1 MQSSKI
7 RAVVWICANGCDIL
21 SVCKKR
27 SATVTERRAFME
39 KTINQPKKAA
49 LYCRLSVDDGRSGES
64 ISIESQKI
72 LLKQYC
78 KSHGITDYE
87 VYDDDGYSG
96 TNFNRPAFERMRE
109 DIDNG
114 LIHTVIVKDQ
124 SRFGRSYIEVGMYV
138 EEFKDKGV
146 RFIAVDDGYDS
157 MKSDY
162 DMMFPMR
169 NVINEY
175 YAREASKKT
184 KSAKRAKAKE
194 GQYIGSRPP
203 FGYKLD
209 PKDRHHLVIDEPAAE
224 TVRRIFRLA
233 AQGVGYNR
241 MTKIF
246 REEKL
251 LTPIA
256 YFNQHNPDYYKSDYW
271 RKDFDWHVTSIRVIL
286 ENEVYLGKLV
296 YGKQKNKSMKSK
308 EKVKCPREEWIV
320 VENCHEPIISQE
332 LWDTVHKILAAK
344 HRPTQSGKV
353 QIFAGLVY
361 CSDCGHA
368 LTYSQKKKSDGTYHG
383 AYSCWMYKTHGKEYC
398 ASHYITYDVLY
409 QLVFCDL
416 QKMIGCCAKDIIG
429 FRKFLQSKCKS
440 SSRRQLESI
449 VNEAERKQTRLKEI
463 DKILSKLYEDSALG
477 KIPES
482 RYEQMSEKYEQEQ
495 KELSQGIL
503 QLKQEFDEV
512 KKQKDASDRF
522 INIVKKYTYINELDA
537 NILNELIDRIV
548 VHHKEKDQSG
558 RTYQQIEIYYR
569 FIGRLK
575 PQTDTKMRLLVT
587 DKKNSV

>member
-1 MQSSKI
+1 
-7 RAVVWICANGCDIL
+7 
-21 SVCKKR
+21 
-27 SATVTERRAFME
+27 ME
-39 KTINQPKKAA
+39 KTIDQPKKAA

-96 TNFNRPAFERMRE
+96 TNFERPAFERMRE
-109 DIDNG
+109 DIENG
-114 LIHTVIVKDQ
+114 RIDTVIVKDQ

-209 PKDRHHLVIDEPAAE
+209 PKDRHHLVVDEPAAE

-286 ENEVYLGKLV
+286 DNEVYLGKLV

-308 EKVKCPREEWIV
+308 EKVKCPRDEWIV

-353 QIFAGLVY
+353 QIFAWLVY

-503 QLKQEFDEV
+503 QLKQEFDEA
-512 KKQKDASDRF
+512 KKQTDASDRF

-575 PQTDTKMRLLVT
+575 PQTDIMT
-587 DKKNSV
+587 

>member
-1 MQSSKI
+1 
-7 RAVVWICANGCDIL
+7 
-21 SVCKKR
+21 
-27 SATVTERRAFME
+27 ME
-39 KTINQPKKAA
+39 KTIDQPKKAA

-96 TNFNRPAFERMRE
+96 TNFERPAFERMRE
-109 DIDNG
+109 DIENG
-114 LIHTVIVKDQ
+114 RIDTVIVKDQ

-209 PKDRHHLVIDEPAAE
+209 PKDRHHLVVDEPAAE

-271 RKDFDWHVTSIRVIL
+271 RGDFDWHVTSIRVIL
-286 ENEVYLGKLV
+286 DNEVYLGKLV

-308 EKVKCPREEWIV
+308 EKVKCPRDEWIV

-522 INIVKKYTYINELDA
+522 INIVKKYTYSNELDA

-548 VHHKEKDQSG
+548 VHHAEKDQSG
-558 RTYQQIEIYYR
+558 RTSQQIEIYYR

-575 PQTDTKMRLLVT
+575 PQTDIMT
-587 DKKNSV
+587 

>member
-7 RAVVWICANGCDIL
+7 RAVVWICAGGCGIL

-27 SATVTERRAFME
+27 STTAAERRAFME

-109 DIDNG
+109 DIENG

-157 MKSDY
+157 TKSEY

-209 PKDRHHLVIDEPAAE
+209 PDDRHHLVIDEPAAE

-241 MTKIF
+241 MTKMF

-256 YFNQHNPDYYKSDYW
+256 YFNQHNPDYYKADYW
-271 RKDFDWHVTSIRVIL
+271 RGEFDWHVTSIRVIL

-308 EKVKCPREEWIV
+308 EKVKCPRDEWIV

-332 LWDTVHKILAAK
+332 LWDTVHKILSAK

-416 QKMIGCCAKDIIG
+416 QKMIVCCAKDIIG
-429 FRKFLQSKCKS
+429 FRKMLRSKCKS
-440 SSRRQLESI
+440 NTRRQLESI
-449 VNEAERKQTRLKEI
+449 VKEAERKQTRLKEI

-548 VHHKEKDQSG
+548 VHHKEKDKDG

-575 PQTDTKMRLLVT
+575 PQTDIMT
-587 DKKNSV
+587 

>member
-1 MQSSKI
+1 MC
-7 RAVVWICANGCDIL
+7 RRLWY
-21 SVCKKR
+21 
-27 SATVTERRAFME
+27 TVRLKEKVSHTGAERGAFME
-39 KTINQPKKAA
+39 KMIEQPKKAA

-96 TNFNRPAFERMRE
+96 TNFERPAFERMRE
-109 DIDNG
+109 DIENG
-114 LIHTVIVKDQ
+114 RIDTVIVKDQ

-241 MTKIF
+241 MTKMF

-286 ENEVYLGKLV
+286 DNEVYLGKLV
-296 YGKQKNKSMKSK
+296 YGKQKNKLMKSK
-308 EKVKCPREEWIV
+308 EKVKCPRDEWIV

-344 HRPTQSGKV
+344 HRPTQSGNV

-575 PQTDTKMRLLVT
+575 PQTDIMT
-587 DKKNSV
+587 

>member
-1 MQSSKI
+1 
-7 RAVVWICANGCDIL
+7 
-21 SVCKKR
+21 
-27 SATVTERRAFME
+27 ME
-39 KTINQPKKAA
+39 KTIDQPKKAA

-72 LLKQYC
+72 LLRQYC

-96 TNFNRPAFERMRE
+96 TNFERPAFERMRE
-109 DIDNG
+109 DIENG
-114 LIHTVIVKDQ
+114 RIDTVIVKDQ

-157 MKSDY
+157 TKSEY

-175 YAREASKKT
+175 YAREAPKKT

-271 RKDFDWHVTSIRVIL
+271 RQDIPADRDL
-286 ENEVYLGKLV
+286 L
-296 YGKQKNKSMKSK
+296 
-308 EKVKCPREEWIV
+308 
-320 VENCHEPIISQE
+320 PI
-332 LWDTVHKILAAK
+332 
-344 HRPTQSGKV
+344 HRQTQ
-353 QIFAGLVY
+353 
-361 CSDCGHA
+361 
-368 LTYSQKKKSDGTYHG
+368 T
-383 AYSCWMYKTHGKEYC
+383 
-398 ASHYITYDVLY
+398 
-409 QLVFCDL
+409 
-416 QKMIGCCAKDIIG
+416 
-429 FRKFLQSKCKS
+429 
-440 SSRRQLESI
+440 
-449 VNEAERKQTRLKEI
+449 
-463 DKILSKLYEDSALG
+463 
-477 KIPES
+477 
-482 RYEQMSEKYEQEQ
+482 
-495 KELSQGIL
+495 
-503 QLKQEFDEV
+503 
-512 KKQKDASDRF
+512 
-522 INIVKKYTYINELDA
+522 
-537 NILNELIDRIV
+537 
-548 VHHKEKDQSG
+548 
-558 RTYQQIEIYYR
+558 
-569 FIGRLK
+569 
-575 PQTDTKMRLLVT
+575 TD
-587 DKKNSV
+587 

>member
-1 MQSSKI
+1 
-7 RAVVWICANGCDIL
+7 
-21 SVCKKR
+21 
-27 SATVTERRAFME
+27 ME
-39 KTINQPKKAA
+39 KTIDQPKKAA

-96 TNFNRPAFERMRE
+96 TNFERPAFERMRE
-109 DIDNG
+109 DIENG
-114 LIHTVIVKDQ
+114 RIDTVIVKDQ

-286 ENEVYLGKLV
+286 DNEVYLGKLV

-308 EKVKCPREEWIV
+308 EKVKCPRDEWIV

-522 INIVKKYTYINELDA
+522 INIVKKYTYINELDV

-575 PQTDTKMRLLVT
+575 PQTDIMT
-587 DKKNSV
+587 

>member
-1 MQSSKI
+1 
-7 RAVVWICANGCDIL
+7 
-21 SVCKKR
+21 
-27 SATVTERRAFME
+27 ME

-109 DIDNG
+109 DIENG
-114 LIHTVIVKDQ
+114 RIDTVIVKDQ

-271 RKDFDWHVTSIRVIL
+271 RGDFDWHVTSIRVIL
-286 ENEVYLGKLV
+286 DNEVYLGKLV

-308 EKVKCPREEWIV
+308 EKVKCPRDEWIV
-320 VENCHEPIISQE
+320 VENCHKPIISQE

-449 VNEAERKQTRLKEI
+449 VNEAERKQTRQKEI

-495 KELSQGIL
+495 KELSQGIV

-512 KKQKDASDRF
+512 TKQKDASDRF
-522 INIVKKYTYINELDA
+522 VNIVKKYTYLNELDA

-575 PQTDTKMRLLVT
+575 PQTDTMT
-587 DKKNSV
+587 

>member
-1 MQSSKI
+1 MC
-7 RAVVWICANGCDIL
+7 RRLWY
-21 SVCKKR
+21 
-27 SATVTERRAFME
+27 TVRLKEKVSHTGAERRAFME
-39 KTINQPKKAA
+39 KTIDQPKKAA

-78 KSHGITDYE
+78 KGHGITDYE

-96 TNFNRPAFERMRE
+96 TNFERPAFERMRE
-109 DIDNG
+109 DIENG
-114 LIHTVIVKDQ
+114 RIDTVIVKDQ

-286 ENEVYLGKLV
+286 DNEVYLGKLV

-308 EKVKCPREEWIV
+308 EKVKCPRDEWIV

-429 FRKFLQSKCKS
+429 FRKFLQSRCKS

-449 VNEAERKQTRLKEI
+449 VNEAERKQTRQKEI

-503 QLKQEFDEV
+503 QLKQEFDEA
-512 KKQKDASDRF
+512 KKQTDASDRF

-575 PQTDTKMRLLVT
+575 PQTDIMT
-587 DKKNSV
+587 

>member
-1 MQSSKI
+1 MLADDFMQSSKI
-7 RAVVWICANGCDIL
+7 RAVVWICAEGCGIL

-27 SATVTERRAFME
+27 STTAAERRAFME

-109 DIDNG
+109 DIENG

-157 MKSDY
+157 TKSEY

-271 RKDFDWHVTSIRVIL
+271 RGDFDWHVTSIRVIL
-286 ENEVYLGKLV
+286 DNEVYLGKLI

-308 EKVKCPREEWIV
+308 EKIKCPRDEWIV

-463 DKILSKLYEDSALG
+463 DKILLKLYEDSALG

-512 KKQKDASDRF
+512 KKQTDASDRF

-575 PQTDTKMRLLVT
+575 PQTDIMT
-587 DKKNSV
+587 

>member
-1 MQSSKI
+1 
-7 RAVVWICANGCDIL
+7 
-21 SVCKKR
+21 
-27 SATVTERRAFME
+27 ME
-39 KTINQPKKAA
+39 KTIDQPKKAA

-96 TNFNRPAFERMRE
+96 TNFERPAFERMRE
-109 DIDNG
+109 DIENG
-114 LIHTVIVKDQ
+114 RIDTVIVKDQ

-146 RFIAVDDGYDS
+146 KFIAVDDGYDS

-241 MTKIF
+241 MTKMF

-286 ENEVYLGKLV
+286 DNEVYLGKLV

-308 EKVKCPREEWIV
+308 EKVKCPRDEWIV

-332 LWDTVHKILAAK
+332 LWDTVHKILSAK

-548 VHHKEKDQSG
+548 VHHKEKDQCG

-575 PQTDTKMRLLVT
+575 PQTDIMT
-587 DKKNSV
+587 

>member
-1 MQSSKI
+1 
-7 RAVVWICANGCDIL
+7 
-21 SVCKKR
+21 
-27 SATVTERRAFME
+27 ME
-39 KTINQPKKAA
+39 KTIDQPKKAA

-96 TNFNRPAFERMRE
+96 TNFNRPAFERMRD
-109 DIDNG
+109 DIDND

-241 MTKIF
+241 MTKMF

-286 ENEVYLGKLV
+286 DNEVYLGKLI

-332 LWDTVHKILAAK
+332 LWDTVHKILARQTPSDTKRKGADI
-344 HRPTQSGKV
+344 RRACVLFGLRSRSD
-353 QIFAGLVY
+353 IFAEE
-361 CSDCGHA
+361 
-368 LTYSQKKKSDGTYHG
+368 
-383 AYSCWMYKTHGKEYC
+383 KERRN
-398 ASHYITYDVLY
+398 V
-409 QLVFCDL
+409 
-416 QKMIGCCAKDIIG
+416 
-429 FRKFLQSKCKS
+429 
-440 SSRRQLESI
+440 SRR
-449 VNEAERKQTRLKEI
+449 
-463 DKILSKLYEDSALG
+463 ILLLDVQNA
-477 KIPES
+477 
-482 RYEQMSEKYEQEQ
+482 R
-495 KELSQGIL
+495 QGIL
-503 QLKQEFDEV
+503 RL
-512 KKQKDASDRF
+512 
-522 INIVKKYTYINELDA
+522 TL
-537 NILNELIDRIV
+537 
-548 VHHKEKDQSG
+548 HH
-558 RTYQQIEIYYR
+558 
-569 FIGRLK
+569 
-575 PQTDTKMRLLVT
+575 V
-587 DKKNSV
+587 

>member
-1 MQSSKI
+1 M
-7 RAVVWICANGCDIL
+7 G
-21 SVCKKR
+21 
-27 SATVTERRAFME
+27 
-39 KTINQPKKAA
+39 KTIDQPKKAA

-96 TNFNRPAFERMRE
+96 TNFERPAFERMRE
-109 DIDNG
+109 DIENG
-114 LIHTVIVKDQ
+114 RIDTVIVKDQ

-271 RKDFDWHVTSIRVIL
+271 RGDFDWHVTSIRVIL
-286 ENEVYLGKLV
+286 DNEVYLGKLV

-308 EKVKCPREEWIV
+308 EKVKCPRDEWIV

-332 LWDTVHKILAAK
+332 LWDTVHKILSAK

-575 PQTDTKMRLLVT
+575 PQTDTKMRLPVA
-587 DKKNSV
+587 DKKEFSMMPLANS

>member
-1 MQSSKI
+1 MLADVFMHSSKI
-7 RAVVWICANGCDIL
+7 RVVVWICANGCGIL

-27 SATVTERRAFME
+27 SATAAERRAFME

-72 LLKQYC
+72 LLRQYC

-96 TNFNRPAFERMRE
+96 TNFERPAFERMRE

-114 LIHTVIVKDQ
+114 RIHTVIVKDQ

-224 TVRRIFRLA
+224 TVRRI
-233 AQGVGYNR
+233 
-241 MTKIF
+241 
-246 REEKL
+246 L
-251 LTPIA
+251 LL
-256 YFNQHNPDYYKSDYW
+256 D
-271 RKDFDWHVTSIRVIL
+271 
-286 ENEVYLGKLV
+286 
-296 YGKQKNKSMKSK
+296 
-308 EKVKCPREEWIV
+308 
-320 VENCHEPIISQE
+320 
-332 LWDTVHKILAAK
+332 
-344 HRPTQSGKV
+344 V
-353 QIFAGLVY
+353 QNA
-361 CSDCGHA
+361 
-368 LTYSQKKKSDGTYHG
+368 
-383 AYSCWMYKTHGKEYC
+383 
-398 ASHYITYDVLY
+398 
-409 QLVFCDL
+409 
-416 QKMIGCCAKDIIG
+416 
-429 FRKFLQSKCKS
+429 R
-440 SSRRQLESI
+440 
-449 VNEAERKQTRLKEI
+449 
-463 DKILSKLYEDSALG
+463 
-477 KIPES
+477 
-482 RYEQMSEKYEQEQ
+482 
-495 KELSQGIL
+495 QGIL
-503 QLKQEFDEV
+503 RL
-512 KKQKDASDRF
+512 A
-522 INIVKKYTYINELDA
+522 L
-537 NILNELIDRIV
+537 
-548 VHHKEKDQSG
+548 HHIRCAVSACVL
-558 RTYQQIEIYYR
+558 
-569 FIGRLK
+569 RLAEN
-575 PQTDTKMRLLVT
+575 DRLLCKGHNRVQKVPAKQMQKQLT
-587 DKKNSV
+587 QTARKHCKRSRAKADKTKRDR